1 VSGDWRNNGGTFNHS
16 SEVEFDGGDG
26 QKISGSAFCN
36 VTFGG
41 TGTKY
46 LGGIINVSG
55 WLKIDSLA
63 TFDVGPED
71 DDAYYNITVGSH
83 WYNNIMSPD
92 VNWIGAIVKLVL
104 SLLLGAT
111 IGMERRRK
119 GQIAGLRT
127 FALISMGATLA
138 MLISIYIPQE
148 YMGLK
153 NGDPGR
159 IAAQVVSGVGFL
171 GAGAIIQMKGSVRG
185 LTTAAGIWMTA
196 CIGLAVGAGMY
207 LISIITTLLIIFI
220 LVNIERIEQRH
231 NFLWESKIIRV
242 KMHGILDDIQPLR
255 DTINSNDIH
264 ISDEFMK
271 FDYENE
277 FTIVN
282 FMVRSNTHVN
292 VPSLFKEIKRL
303 GDPISITITNEMNM

>member
-1 VSGDWRNNGGTFNHS
+1 MLQDIYN
-16 SEVEFDGGDG
+16 D
-26 QKISGSAFCN
+26 
-36 VTFGG
+36 
-41 TGTKY
+41 
-46 LGGIINVSG
+46 II
-55 WLKIDSLA
+55 
-63 TFDVGPED
+63 
-71 DDAYYNITVGSH
+71 
-83 WYNNIMSPD
+83 SPD
-92 VNWIGAIVKLVL
+92 VNLIGTVTKLVL

-111 IGMERRRK
+111 IGIERRRK

-196 CIGLAVGAGMY
+196 CIGLAVGSGMY
-207 LISIITTLLIIFI
+207 LISIIATLLIIFI
-220 LVNIERIEQRH
+220 LVNIERIELQH
-231 NFLWESKIIRV
+231 NFMWESKIIRV
-242 KMHGILDDIQPLR
+242 KVHGIIDNIQALR
-255 DTINSNDIH
+255 DIIASKDVH

-271 FDYENE
+271 FDYENK

-282 FMVRSNTHVN
+282 FMVRSKSDADVLA
-292 VPSLFKEIKRL
+292 LFKAIQENSN
-303 GDPISITITNEMNM
+303 PISITLTNEMNM